1 MTASDS
7 PFVDALGRLTAPGHK
22 DEFYDDLWRRIE
34 REVGPQSESSP
45 APARAGRRAPSRR
58 LRFAILTA
66 AAAAAAVLVT
76 VVALNGLPG
85 VQSTQP
91 EPATAAS
98 VGAGIGRAMQS
109 WRTFEAIMYL
119 RSDMASG
126 YPSDPA
132 TARIRVTLSSDGG
145 ERWDW
150 LSAAGPQEYRQ
161 LDPQQGDAEAYDPQT
176 HEDQIYQAHGGEDGR
191 PSLLILRNAFPASFG
206 PLQPYAAAARA
217 MLAEQDPDAPVER
230 TVVDGRPAWRLE
242 FGQPGDDWAPSGLRP
257 SDLECGMTVSRGF
270 GVSSR
275 IVVTVDAAT
284 GLPLRIVGRD
294 GKGRIVGEMRL
305 RRVVVD
311 GALPPDAFRLPAGKA
326 RVGGVVGETRAVSL
340 SRVESIIGRPP
351 LVPSRVPAGYSLAT
365 ACIVPDYNGE
375 PAVELFYRRGLDL
388 FVIAEAPAGFDA
400 DLGGGLFFQFS
411 LRERVSQL
419 EDTLPG
425 KLSAAEREAVHER
438 RGILR
443 GGELAGR
450 PVSTA
455 ISALWAPGPWRG
467 PSLWTTDSWRSRPQL
482 IVTGTLSRAELMD
495 VAESLEPW
503 TE

>member
-1 MTASDS
+1 
-7 PFVDALGRLTAPGHK
+7 
-22 DEFYDDLWRRIE
+22 
-34 REVGPQSESSP
+34 
-45 APARAGRRAPSRR
+45 
-58 LRFAILTA
+58 
-66 AAAAAAVLVT
+66 
-76 VVALNGLPG
+76 
-85 VQSTQP
+85 
-91 EPATAAS
+91 
-98 VGAGIGRAMQS
+98 
-109 WRTFEAIMYL
+109 
-119 RSDMASG
+119 MASG

-150 LSAAGPQEYRQ
+150 LSAAGPQVFRQ

-176 HEDQIYQAHGGEDGR
+176 HEDQIYQARGGEDGQ
-191 PSLLILRNAFPASFG
+191 PSLLILSNAFPVSFG

-242 FGQPGDDWAPSGLRP
+242 FGQPGDDWAPSGIRP
-257 SDLECGMTVSRGF
+257 SDLEGGMTVSRGF
-270 GVSSR
+270 GVSSHV
-275 IVVTVDAAT
+275 VVTVDAAT

-305 RRVVVD
+305 RRVAVD
-311 GALPPDAFRLPAGKA
+311 RPLPPDAFRLPAGKA
-326 RVGGVVGETRAVSL
+326 REGGIVGEARAVPL

-467 PSLWTTDSWRSRPQL
+467 PSLWTTDSWRSRPRL
-482 IVTGTLSRAELMD
+482 IITGTLSRAELLD
-495 VAESLEPW
+495 VAGSLEPW

>member
-45 APARAGRRAPSRR
+45 ARARAGRRAPSRR

-66 AAAAAAVLVT
+66 AAVAAAVLVT

-98 VGAGIGRAMQS
+98 VGARIGRAMQS

-132 TARIRVTLSSDGG
+132 TARIRVTLASNGG

-150 LSAAGPQEYRQ
+150 LSAAGPQVFRL
-161 LDPQQGDAEAYDPQT
+161 LDPQQGDAEAYDPQS
-176 HEDQIYQAHGGEDGR
+176 HEDQIYQAHGGDDGR
-191 PSLLILRNAFPASFG
+191 PSLLILRKAFPVSFG

-217 MLAEQDPDAPVER
+217 MLAEQDPDAPVKR

-242 FGQPGDDWAPSGLRP
+242 FSQPGLAWWPTGTTP
-257 SDLECGMTVSRGF
+257 SDLDCGMTVPRGF
-270 GVSSR
+270 GVSSH
-275 IVVTVDAAT
+275 IVITVDAAT

-305 RRVVVD
+305 RRVAVD
-311 GALPPDAFRLPAGKA
+311 RPLPPDAFRLPAGKA
-326 RVGGVVGETRAVSL
+326 RAGWVGGEARAVPL

-351 LVPSRVPAGYSLAT
+351 LVPSYVPAGYSLAT
-365 ACIVPDYNGE
+365 TCVVPSYKGQH
-375 PAVELFYRRGLDL
+375 AVELFYRRGLDL
-388 FVIAEAPAGFDA
+388 FVVAEAPAGFNR
-400 DLGGGLFFQFS
+400 DLGGDVLLQFS

-419 EDTLPG
+419 PDTLPY
-425 KLSAAEREAVHER
+425 KLSAAQRGAVHER
-438 RGILR
+438 KEILR

-482 IVTGTLSRAELMD
+482 IITGTLSRAELMD